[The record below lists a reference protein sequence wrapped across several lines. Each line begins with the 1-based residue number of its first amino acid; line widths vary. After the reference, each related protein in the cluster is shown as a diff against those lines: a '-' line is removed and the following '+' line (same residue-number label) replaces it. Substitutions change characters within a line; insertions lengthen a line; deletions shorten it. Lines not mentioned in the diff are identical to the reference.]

1 MILGGIQVPATLL
14 TALVIEKLGRKFFL
28 IISEALICISM
39 IGVGIFFKMKE
50 DCTSCPGDAMVF
62 ASKETVESYGW
73 LPLVCLM
80 VFLIAFSIGI
90 GPVPWVM
97 NIEMMPPEAR
107 VSHVLPTPYT
117 ILLCICLGYHFCHQ
131 HILQLAG
138 LLRCDACRP
147 SSWRGHRDLH
157 LLLYLCRDCLCW
169 HSLCHHICSR
179 DKRKVCRRNKAHIC
193 LKLNHFRL
201 D

>member
-28 IISEALICISM
+28 ILSEALICISM

-50 DCTSCPGDAMVF
+50 DCTSSSGNATLV
-62 ASKETVESYGW
+62 ASKEIVESYGW

-90 GPVPWVM
+90 GPVPWVL

-107 VSHVLPTPYT
+107 VRHVLPTPYT
-117 ILLCICLGYHFCHQ
+117 IY
-131 HILQLAG
+131 
-138 LLRCDACRP
+138 
-147 SSWRGHRDLH
+147 
-157 LLLYLCRDCLCW
+157 LLYLPRV
-169 HSLCHHICSR
+169 SL
-179 DKRKVCRRNKAHIC
+179 
-193 LKLNHFRL
+193 LQ
-201 D
+201 